1 MTALHG
7 FDANWDLAARSLGAN
22 PWASFRRITLPLIKP
37 GVINGCLFAFIISF
51 DTFGISYLLK
61 DVGGTTL
68 PLQLF
73 DYLRFNFTPEAA
85 AVSTMSIVMAL
96 IVVVATE
103 KLVGLKIER
112 F

>member
-1 MTALHG
+1 
-7 FDANWDLAARSLGAN
+7 
-22 PWASFRRITLPLIKP
+22 
-37 GVINGCLFAFIISF
+37 
-51 DTFGISYLLK
+51 
-61 DVGGTTL
+61 VGGATL